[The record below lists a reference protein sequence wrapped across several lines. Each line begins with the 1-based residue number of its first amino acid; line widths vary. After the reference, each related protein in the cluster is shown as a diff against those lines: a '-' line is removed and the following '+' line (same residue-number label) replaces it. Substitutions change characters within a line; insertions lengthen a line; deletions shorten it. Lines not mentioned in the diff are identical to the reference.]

1 MVVAGKKGWN
11 VLFFNVAVCQN
22 LVPLVNIKIAG
33 KWMFIPLKMV
43 LIGIDPYPCIWH
55 QPHNLRGDRLR
66 IGDQQFFLS
75 AVWLGGA
82 LKGISATSFPTFLH
96 STSRSKMMD
105 NLETYK
111 KIIWTVHIPFAQH
124 IHQYSSIF
132 LSRKMVG
139 YDGVRSTHLGNQGL
153 LRAPQTIGPVVLERT
168 QLGWGYIHI
177 YIYIIYW
184 MGFWQLTW
192 LDRSIGHLELFGVIY
207 IYYCIY
213 KYI

>member
-1 MVVAGKKGWN
+1 MFFAGKKGWN
-11 VLFFNVAVCQN
+11 VLFFNVSDTS
-22 LVPLVNIKIAG
+22 LT
-33 KWMFIPLKMV
+33 
-43 LIGIDPYPCIWH
+43 IW
-55 QPHNLRGDRLR
+55 GDRLR

-82 LKGISATSFPTFLH
+82 QFCISATSFPTFIH
-96 STSRSKMMD
+96 SRSKMMD

-111 KIIWTVHIPFAQH
+111 KIYELFTSHLQNIFIN

-139 YDGVRSTHLGNQGL
+139 YDGVELPFFLRNPLPINPPWRLWPGQTFGNQGL
-153 LRAPQTIGPVVLERT
+153 LRAPQTIGPVVSERT
-168 QLGWGYIHI
+168 QLGWG

-207 IYYCIY
+207 IYILL
-213 KYI
+213 YI